1 MGIQERRQREI
12 EARRKSI
19 LESARE
25 LFELH
30 GFEATSV
37 DRIAEHAEL
46 SKGTVYHYFPSK
58 QDMLGA
64 LQLERLDALL
74 ERMSAAAADHQDDPT
89 ERLRALG
96 RAYMAFVR
104 EGLPPLQA
112 VFVGASD
119 RKALEMSPD
128 LQEAIVD
135 RSRRLFKMVEESI
148 KEGIARGQIFDGLDA
163 TRLAFGMWSVVLGVH
178 TLASIMRDVDTT
190 SFVTEVSEE
199 LFRLIGRGLLP

>member
-1 MGIQERRQREI
+1 MGIQERRQREV

-19 LESARE
+19 LESARQ
-25 LFELH
+25 LFEIH

-74 ERMSAAAADHQDDPT
+74 ERMTEATVGQDDPT

-128 LQEAIVD
+128 PQAAIVD
-135 RSRRLFKMVEESI
+135 RSRRLFKMVEDSI
-148 KEGIARGQIFDGLDA
+148 KEGVSQGQIFDGLDP

-178 TLASIMRDVDTT
+178 TLASIMHEVDTT
-190 SFVTEVSEE
+190 PFVTEVSEE